1 MSVYRINLVEAR
13 TNVVDFVGDKQY
25 NEYVCQNDRKKGSMM
40 IQHNKFFKRFVTK
53 TAGILALLVLVSMS
67 MTACSSGEEI
77 SIEIP
82 ALYTYDMSEGQV
94 KSQAEEIGCK
104 KYEIHEDGSVSYL
117 FSESGQNKAVE
128 LLEEKMVK
136 SDKVRAEVY
145 GDAAELTVNQD
156 RTRYTLYSD
165 ASEGSFDHF
174 YRLEALSYLYEGA
187 YYQLV
192 SGAPI
197 GNVEVTVTIIDAAT
211 NEVLDNG
218 CFSSWYAWINS
229 NPGTDPFSEDATNAA
244 FSQSGGDLPNDVS
257 SDNTE
262 EIETPPPAVSQ
273 YDNIQL
279 NQPFSVGDI
288 MEITLNSHEWNDQV
302 LPSDT
307 TGGYT
312 FFEGEDGETYFIV
325 HGTLKSPAG
334 SSFDI
339 DNCSEATITINDKYT
354 FNARMKLEAN
364 DHTGFNA
371 SVKPL
376 QTLNLV
382 IFSSI
387 SDEVMAIAESVQV
400 SFDIVTEEEA
410 LKYYYDDKY
419 PHENYT
425 ITFMNDEEPTGGD
438 NADTDAT
445 LALCELGKEYQ
456 EENGL
461 YVTLNSF
468 TVTEEEGY
476 NSVRISYTV
485 QNKTPDT
492 KVLPGS
498 FKLFFTDDT
507 GEPQYGGFDYLFY
520 GESDEREY
528 EWKLLKSQ
536 EILVLEYNANDDD
549 EGLDGAFFRN
559 QPIDGALHWLP

>member
-1 MSVYRINLVEAR
+1 M
-13 TNVVDFVGDKQY
+13 
-25 NEYVCQNDRKKGSMM
+25 
-40 IQHNKFFKRFVTK
+40 
-53 TAGILALLVLVSMS
+53 
-67 MTACSSGEEI
+67 
-77 SIEIP
+77 
-82 ALYTYDMSEGQV
+82 
-94 KSQAEEIGCK
+94 
-104 KYEIHEDGSVSYL
+104 
-117 FSESGQNKAVE
+117 
-128 LLEEKMVK
+128 
-136 SDKVRAEVY
+136 
-145 GDAAELTVNQD
+145 
-156 RTRYTLYSD
+156 
-165 ASEGSFDHF
+165 
-174 YRLEALSYLYEGA
+174 
-187 YYQLV
+187 
-192 SGAPI
+192 
-197 GNVEVTVTIIDAAT
+197 TVTIIDAAT

-273 YDNIQL
+273 HDNIQL
-279 NQPFSVGDI
+279 KIKPFSNTRSSV
-288 MEITLNSHEWNDQV
+288 TLNSHEWNDQV

-325 HGTLKSPAG
+325 HGTLKSLNG

-445 LALCELGKEYQ
+445 LALCELERNIRK
-456 EENGL
+456 
-461 YVTLNSF
+461 
-468 TVTEEEGY
+468 
-476 NSVRISYTV
+476 
-485 QNKTPDT
+485 KTD
-492 KVLPGS
+492 
-498 FKLFFTDDT
+498 FM
-507 GEPQYGGFDYLFY
+507 
-520 GESDEREY
+520 
-528 EWKLLKSQ
+528 
-536 EILVLEYNANDDD
+536 
-549 EGLDGAFFRN
+549 
-559 QPIDGALHWLP
+559 